1 MMTQVIK
8 QLMAFINLNLPSN
21 VAMPETLIK
30 RKYGR
35 SFERGS
41 FEIRHGSSEG
51 EKKYGD
57 QLNSAN
63 SELNLI
69 GI

>member
-1 MMTQVIK
+1 MRTQVIK
-8 QLMAFINLNLPSN
+8 QLTAFINLNMPSN
-21 VAMPETLIK
+21 MAMPETLIK

-35 SFERGS
+35 PFEHDS

-57 QLNSAN
+57 QFNSAN
-63 SELNLI
+63 SELNLL